1 MLTLMTL
8 INMAAASNQ
17 PTSTFR
23 LNSGETLSHYAQWS
37 GVSVADIEQDSGLD
51 SSGVYSIGTPIQLS
65 LTPDMAES
73 VEAARSEYLQQRFD
87 DWSEYYEIYSY
98 EHSVSTGETAW
109 SIALDHGIDLWH
121 IETSNPGVDLSE
133 LRPGQTLHVP
143 IREEGGC

>member
-8 INMAAASNQ
+8 INMAAASTQ
-17 PTSTFR
+17 PASTFH
-23 LNSGETLSHYAQWS
+23 LNSGETLSHYAHWS

-51 SSGVYSIGTPIQLS
+51 SSGVYSIGTQIQLS
-65 LTPDMAES
+65 LTPDVAAS

-87 DWSEYYEIYSY
+87 DWSDYYQIYSY
-98 EHSVSTGETAW
+98 EHSVSAGETAW